1 MTTFLW
7 SKSPSTTRRLL
18 AIVLGT
24 IVTITAHSADSTVTV
39 ATCKEPSGYSY
50 YHEGG
55 MLSKKDSGFT
65 EDKITGGL
73 FTLVRIGQKEYDL
86 LFVDASKSITSTK
99 QEGGRI
105 QLLRRGRNDATFL
118 VVYPNSTELFT
129 FYKENNSGSERF
141 DMLQSKGGAMPI
153 HKSTVMTGS
162 CSGLRFNFLD

>member
-1 MTTFLW
+1 MRQMLLIVFSVTAIITT
-7 SKSPSTTRRLL
+7 
-18 AIVLGT
+18 
-24 IVTITAHSADSTVTV
+24 HSAGSADTV

-65 EDKITGGL
+65 KDKITGGL
-73 FTLVRIGQKEYDL
+73 MTLVRIGPKEYDL

-99 QEGGRI
+99 QDGGRM
-105 QLLRRGRNDATFL
+105 QLLRRGKNDATFL
-118 VVYPNSTELFT
+118 AVYPNSTELFT
-129 FYKENNSGSERF
+129 FYKEENSGSERF

-162 CSGLRFNFLD
+162 CSGLRLNLLD